1 MNRKLG
7 EVGEDSAKI
16 PSSAF
21 FVEHAPAAEGAAGL
35 VASHRSHAEM
45 TGVLAGLSDSDTA
58 LTVTASGALKKR
70 TILIGRAHLRR
81 MLL

>member
-45 TGVLAGLSDSDTA
+45 TGVLAGLPGSHRA
-58 LTVTASGALKKR
+58 LSVTASAASGN
-70 TILIGRAHLRR
+70 
-81 MLL
+81 